1 MSYFINFFIALPSI
15 GWGVVAALLLL
26 WFFLHLYE
34 GYILSGYHTAPLHFP
49 YVDSVKRIKKLFKPA
64 ILFVAAAM
72 ALVALFSPNFLP
84 KNSVDKFPVDAAQL
98 ESLDAEKASIPT
110 SDRVP
115 KPKQRDVFKHDQ
127 AKEKE

>member
-15 GWGVVAALLLL
+15 GWGVLATLLLV

-34 GYILSGYHTAPLHFP
+34 GYNNAQLTFP
-49 YVDSVKRIKKLFKPA
+49 HAESVKRVKKLFKPA

-84 KNSVDKFPVDAAQL
+84 KNSIDKLPVDAAQL
-98 ESLDAEKASIPT
+98 ESIDVEKASIPT

-115 KPKQRDVFKHDQ
+115 KHKQRGEFVHDL
-127 AKEKE
+127 KKDN

>member
-1 MSYFINFFIALPSI
+1 MSYFINFFIALPSV

-34 GYILSGYHTAPLHFP
+34 GYNNAQLTFP
-49 YVDSVKRIKKLFKPA
+49 HAESVKRIKKLFKPA

-84 KNSVDKFPVDAAQL
+84 KNSVDKFEVDAAQL
-98 ESLDAEKASIPT
+98 KSIDAEKASQPMT
-110 SDRVP
+110 DRIP
-115 KPKQRDVFKHDQ
+115 KPQKRDVFKYDQ